1 MSNAGTPPLDRIRVI
16 DLATTRA
23 ELAGRVLA
31 DLGAEV
37 IKIEPPDGAEARQ
50 IGPFNAAGES
60 LYWAAVGL
68 GKHSVVLDIKR
79 KADRERLH
87 DLLASA
93 DILIESSDL
102 GELARLGLGY
112 DALAVRYPR
121 LIYASISPYGQDGP
135 WAGRPAS
142 DLTVEAAGGLLGLQ
156 GDPDRPPIPV
166 GYPQAAFHAGVQAA
180 ADITVAL
187 NERETSGL
195 GQHLDVSQQAAMVW
209 TLMNATGYPP
219 NTGDD
224 PPMHG
229 AARATRVPLLSG
241 RILPCADGYVVF
253 GMAAAGF
260 GLRDT
265 VHMLQLMREAGENS
279 NWPDADLAIWGAE
292 MTALATDDPDA
303 AQERLWAV
311 AERIDAFILKHNQQ
325 ELFRGA
331 VSHDFMLAPLN
342 TMADVAADPHL
353 AARDYWV
360 ELEGRIYPGPF
371 AKLSRTPLRLERSA
385 PALGANQ
392 GLLAQAPPISV
403 SDRAT
408 GGERQAAFK
417 GLKVADFAW
426 VGVGPLISKALA
438 DHGATVIHVE
448 SETHPD
454 ILRLGPPFKDGEP
467 GINRSQFMANFN
479 SSKRGLSLNLATEE
493 GRALAHRLIEW
504 ADVVVESFTP
514 GTMEK
519 LGLDYATIAK
529 GRPDL
534 VMLST
539 CMRGQS
545 GPDRTYAGFGLQG
558 ACLAGLHRVTGWPDR
573 DPAGTYGAYTDFINP
588 RYGVAALSS
597 AIWHQ
602 RRSGKG
608 QHIDLAQSEAGIHF
622 LEPLLLDYL
631 ENGTLPQAAGHD
643 SIRACPHGV
652 FQTEGTE
659 RYVAIAVQSV
669 EQWRALRR
677 VAPLARFA
685 EAKFDTLG
693 ERLAA
698 KSAIEDVLRD
708 WFAEQTHEG
717 VVDLLTAAGVPVSLV
732 QRPSDLYND
741 PQLAYREFFVTLDHC
756 EMGPTPYDGPV
767 TIFSATPA
775 VLRKA
780 APCLGEET
788 FEILSAM
795 LNVDDSTIEAAA
807 AAGAL
812 E

>member
-1 MSNAGTPPLDRIRVI
+1 
-16 DLATTRA
+16 
-23 ELAGRVLA
+23 
-31 DLGAEV
+31 
-37 IKIEPPDGAEARQ
+37 
-50 IGPFNAAGES
+50 
-60 LYWAAVGL
+60 
-68 GKHSVVLDIKR
+68 
-79 KADRERLH
+79 
-87 DLLASA
+87 
-93 DILIESSDL
+93 
-102 GELARLGLGY
+102 
-112 DALAVRYPR
+112 
-121 LIYASISPYGQDGP
+121 
-135 WAGRPAS
+135 
-142 DLTVEAAGGLLGLQ
+142 
-156 GDPDRPPIPV
+156 
-166 GYPQAAFHAGVQAA
+166 
-180 ADITVAL
+180 
-187 NERETSGL
+187 
-195 GQHLDVSQQAAMVW
+195 
-209 TLMNATGYPP
+209 
-219 NTGDD
+219 
-224 PPMHG
+224 
-229 AARATRVPLLSG
+229 
-241 RILPCADGYVVF
+241 
-253 GMAAAGF
+253 
-260 GLRDT
+260 
-265 VHMLQLMREAGENS
+265 
-279 NWPDADLAIWGAE
+279 
-292 MTALATDDPDA
+292 
-303 AQERLWAV
+303 
-311 AERIDAFILKHNQQ
+311 
-325 ELFRGA
+325 
-331 VSHDFMLAPLN
+331 
-342 TMADVAADPHL
+342 
-353 AARDYWV
+353 
-360 ELEGRIYPGPF
+360 
-371 AKLSRTPLRLERSA
+371 
-385 PALGANQ
+385 
-392 GLLAQAPPISV
+392 
-403 SDRAT
+403 
-408 GGERQAAFK
+408 
-417 GLKVADFAW
+417 
-426 VGVGPLISKALA
+426 
-438 DHGATVIHVE
+438 
-448 SETHPD
+448 
-454 ILRLGPPFKDGEP
+454 
-467 GINRSQFMANFN
+467 
-479 SSKRGLSLNLATEE
+479 
-493 GRALAHRLIEW
+493 
-504 ADVVVESFTP
+504 
-514 GTMEK
+514 
-519 LGLDYATIAK
+519 
-529 GRPDL
+529 
-534 VMLST
+534 
-539 CMRGQS
+539 MRGQS

-708 WFAEQTHEG
+708 WCAEQTHEG

>member
-1 MSNAGTPPLDRIRVI
+1 MSEAGGPPLDGLRVI

-37 IKIEPPDGAEARQ
+37 IKVEPPEGAEARTV
-50 IGPFNAAGES
+50 GPFNAAGES

-68 GKHSVVLDIKR
+68 GKRSVVLDLER
-79 KADRERLH
+79 AQDRERLH
-87 DLLASA
+87 ELLASA

-102 GELARLGLGY
+102 GELERLGLDY
-112 DALAVRYPR
+112 DELASRYPG
-121 LIYASISPYGQDGP
+121 LIYTSISPYGGDGP
-135 WAGRPAS
+135 WAERAAS
-142 DLTVEAAGGLLGLQ
+142 DLTVEAAGGLLGMQ
-156 GDPDRPPIPV
+156 GDPDRPPVPV

-180 ADITVAL
+180 ADIAVAL
-187 NERETSGL
+187 NERETSGR

-229 AARATRVPLLSG
+229 AARATRVPLLAG

-253 GMAAAGF
+253 GMAPAGL
-260 GLRDT
+260 GLRHT
-265 VHMLQLMREAGENS
+265 LHMLELMRDGGES
-279 NWPDADLAIWGAE
+279 ADWPATDLDAWGAE
-292 MTALATDDPDA
+292 MTALAADDPDA
-303 AQERLWAV
+303 AQERLWEI
-311 AERIDAFILKHNQQ
+311 AERVDAFILAHGQQ
-325 ELFRGA
+325 ELFQGA
-331 VSHDFMLAPLN
+331 VAHDFMLAPLN

-360 ELEGRIYPGPF
+360 ELEGRRYPGPF
-371 AKLSRTPLRLERSA
+371 AKLARTPLRLDRAA
-385 PALGANQ
+385 PALGADQ
-392 GLLAQAPPISV
+392 ERLSQAVPATV
-403 SDRAT
+403 S
-408 GGERQAAFK
+408 GGANDAERRAAFE

-448 SETHPD
+448 SVTRPD
-454 ILRLGPPFKDGEP
+454 VLRLGPPFKDGEA

-479 SSKRGLSLNLATEE
+479 SSKRGLALNLATEE
-493 GRALAHRLIEW
+493 GRALARRLIEW

-514 GTMEK
+514 GTMQK

-529 GRPDL
+529 ERPEL

-539 CMRGQS
+539 CMRGQT

-558 ACLAGLHRVTGWPDR
+558 ACLSGLHRLTGWPDR
-573 DPAGTYGAYTDFINP
+573 KPAGTWGAYTDFINP
-588 RYGVAALSS
+588 RYGVAALS
-597 AIWHQ
+597 AALWYQ
-602 RRSGKG
+602 KRTGEG
-608 QHIDLAQSEAGIHF
+608 QYIDLAQSEAGIHF

-631 ENGTLPQAAGHD
+631 ENGTLQQAAGHD

-659 RYVAIAVQSV
+659 RYVAIAVESV
-669 EQWRALRR
+669 EQWQALLG
-677 VAPLARFA
+677 VVPLAAFA
-685 EAKFDTLG
+685 DAKFDDLA
-693 ERLAA
+693 ERLAT
-698 KSAIEDVLRD
+698 KSKIEIVLRD
-708 WFAEQTHEG
+708 WCAGQTHEA
-717 VVDLLTAAGVPVSLV
+717 VVDALAAAGVPVSLV
-732 QRPSDLYND
+732 QRPTDLYDD
-741 PQLAYREFFVTLDHC
+741 PQLAHRKFFVTLDHC

-780 APCLGEET
+780 GPCLGEET
-788 FEILSAM
+788 HEILSAV
-795 LNVDDSTIEAAA
+795 LSVDDATIQAAA
-807 AAGAL
+807 EAGAL